1 MSIYVKNAKM
11 PECCAEC
18 PFETLFS
25 NDIHYCTAEEIPTE
39 IPTAYY
45 WECRP
50 LFCPMSEVAK
60 PHGDLVDHSE
70 VGKVLISALDE
81 CDISSSDKEYI
92 IKTMWIIPTI
102 IEGSEK

>member
-1 MSIYVKNAKM
+1 MSIYIKNAKV

-50 LFCPMSEVAK
+50 LFCPMSEVLE
-60 PHGDLVDHSE
+60 PHGR
-70 VGKVLISALDE
+70 LIDADA
-81 CDISSSDKEYI
+81 CIEYI
-92 IKTMWIIPTI
+92 RNSNQRAWEALAYAPTV
-102 IEGSEK
+102 IEGSEPFER

>member
-1 MSIYVKNAKM
+1 MSIYIKNAKV

-50 LFCPMSEVAK
+50 LFCPMSEVTE
-60 PHGDLVDHSE
+60 PHGRLVDADMAYQETMKYGNHFRKS
-70 VGKVLISALDE
+70 VL
-81 CDISSSDKEYI
+81 
-92 IKTMWIIPTI
+92 KTIDNLPTI
-102 IEGSEK
+102 IERSEPLEG

>member
-1 MSIYVKNAKM
+1 MCFIMSIYIKNAKM

-50 LFCPMSEVAK
+50 LFCPMSEVLE
-60 PHGDLVDHSE
+60 PHGR
-70 VGKVLISALDE
+70 LIDAEMLMEYCNNTKAKNISNNDIARFPTVIGRSNDE
-81 CDISSSDKEYI
+81 
-92 IKTMWIIPTI
+92 
-102 IEGSEK
+102 